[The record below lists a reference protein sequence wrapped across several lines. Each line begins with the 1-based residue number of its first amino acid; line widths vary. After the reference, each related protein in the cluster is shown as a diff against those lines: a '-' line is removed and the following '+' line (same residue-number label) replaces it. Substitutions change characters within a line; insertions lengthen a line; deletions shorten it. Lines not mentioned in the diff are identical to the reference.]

1 MKLRNRITLTFVA
14 ISAGT
19 FFLMSIFIYFLAS
32 HFTKE
37 SFYVRLKAR
46 ASLAAKHY
54 EEKDEKALPIYEEV
68 RKEHLLPLLAEQE
81 FLFRYDSIQY
91 FINSTKGL
99 KLPASFYKNLQSR
112 NYAEYNRK
120 DRQYVGMLRNG
131 KQGDI
136 IVIVSAIDEAGEYML
151 SSLKKALSLGCILS
165 STLIFAGG
173 IFYSR
178 KVLDP
183 VARIIG
189 EVNNIGASN
198 LHLRLETGNN
208 NKDELSQLATTFNHM
223 LDRLEASFEMQ
234 SNFVNNA
241 SHELKTPLTT
251 LLGESEIILRHPR
264 SCEEYVQSITV
275 IQKEAERLNE
285 ILSSLLRMSQIGFD
299 GNKLLFEN
307 VRFDDLIMLVKRN
320 LDMRMPDNKVSIEW
334 KNFPANGDQLFITVN
349 RTWIKLALYNII
361 QNSIKYSNNDEVKV
375 VLSESPE
382 TLEIK
387 ITDRGIGIPAQDL
400 VHVFEPFFRGSNT
413 AHFEGHGIGL
423 PLSLKIIR
431 LHKGKISVS
440 SEKNKGTS
448 VIITFPKEGIRNT

>member
-173 IFYSR
+173 IFY
-178 KVLDP
+178 
-183 VARIIG
+183 
-189 EVNNIGASN
+189 
-198 LHLRLETGNN
+198 
-208 NKDELSQLATTFNHM
+208 
-223 LDRLEASFEMQ
+223 
-234 SNFVNNA
+234 
-241 SHELKTPLTT
+241 
-251 LLGESEIILRHPR
+251 
-264 SCEEYVQSITV
+264 
-275 IQKEAERLNE
+275 
-285 ILSSLLRMSQIGFD
+285 
-299 GNKLLFEN
+299 
-307 VRFDDLIMLVKRN
+307 
-320 LDMRMPDNKVSIEW
+320 
-334 KNFPANGDQLFITVN
+334 
-349 RTWIKLALYNII
+349 
-361 QNSIKYSNNDEVKV
+361 
-375 VLSESPE
+375 
-382 TLEIK
+382 
-387 ITDRGIGIPAQDL
+387 
-400 VHVFEPFFRGSNT
+400 
-413 AHFEGHGIGL
+413 
-423 PLSLKIIR
+423 
-431 LHKGKISVS
+431 
-440 SEKNKGTS
+440 
-448 VIITFPKEGIRNT
+448 